1 MSATTLHARISK
13 AFRVKGDGVRQVYFQ
28 ARRAERFLRD
38 APRRAAYVGTMT
50 RERSPFDTGD
60 PAAEAAADAR
70 AEADAAAGRVV
81 SHGAVRR
88 WLASWGTGARLPR
101 PRVGD

>member
-1 MSATTLHARISK
+1 VRGVASATHPFPEVSPVDAM
-13 AFRVKGDGVRQVYFQ
+13 
-28 ARRAERFLRD
+28 RRAT
-38 APRRAAYVGTMT
+38 YVCAITH
-50 RERSPFDTGD
+50 ERSPFDAGD